1 MDNEKW
7 FRVMGGDWDYWSNV
21 KEAVLRGL
29 IIESHPEAG
38 PNVPTDVVNY
48 LKREFHISCQAITP
62 WYDNTTEYYPEV
74 PFSDRTIELLR
85 WYHNSKDMEV

>member
-48 LKREFHISCQAITP
+48 FAREFRISCQVVKT
-62 WYDNTTEYYPEV
+62 DVSTEYHPET
-74 PFSDRTIELLR
+74 PFSDRTDELIS

>member
-7 FRVMGGDWDYWSNV
+7 FRVMGDTQYCSAERDWDYWSNV

-48 LKREFHISCQAITP
+48 FAREFRISCQVVKT
-62 WYDNTTEYYPEV
+62 DVSTEYHAETPLAI
-74 PFSDRTIELLR
+74 SQI
-85 WYHNSKDMEV
+85 N